1 MMTVWGLLRACCGCV
16 VVSWGGV
23 LFENSIVCFFG
34 FEQIVFVWKCDTN
47 YFIYFLIDDRLWF
60 QLCQRGSCTPV
71 YGLCWCLRSGCQ
83 AFCFVTESLIL
94 AQDERWRRA

>member
-1 MMTVWGLLRACCGCV
+1 M

-60 QLCQRGSCTPV
+60 QLCKRGS
-71 YGLCWCLRSGCQ
+71 WLRTNAGGVLNTCKSNDEAVLAPWISG
-83 AFCFVTESLIL
+83 
-94 AQDERWRRA
+94 ERVSNT

>member
-1 MMTVWGLLRACCGCV
+1 V

-47 YFIYFLIDDRLWF
+47 YFIYF
-60 QLCQRGSCTPV
+60 
-71 YGLCWCLRSGCQ
+71 
-83 AFCFVTESLIL
+83 
-94 AQDERWRRA
+94 